1 MWGCSHGSW
10 QWYERAG
17 CDIVHIAEWEWPWRM
32 ITGQCGECLVRC
44 HDASDS
50 SDTGWLCNTSEA
62 GHSLGPGQWRLNTE
76 HWSQTSVSE
85 QANFPNI
92 FLPPTT
98 NSVMI
103 RARSP
108 ESCCHHLLWSS
119 TGWSGAGWM
128 TSSLVLNMMSGEA
141 EVISHPASEIIS
153 WSYWV
158 LDSDCLGGIIPSD
171 HD

>member
-76 HWSQTSVSE
+76 VKCQCQNKQTSQIFSFHRQQILWWSE
-85 QANFPNI
+85 P
-92 FLPPTT
+92 
-98 NSVMI
+98 
-103 RARSP
+103 RSP